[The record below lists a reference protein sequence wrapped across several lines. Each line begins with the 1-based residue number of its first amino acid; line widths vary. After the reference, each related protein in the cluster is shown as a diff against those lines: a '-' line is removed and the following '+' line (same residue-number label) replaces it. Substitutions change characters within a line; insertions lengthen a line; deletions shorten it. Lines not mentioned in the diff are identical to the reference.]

1 MFRLPKL
8 DLKPYDGD
16 PKKWPDFIAIFRDL
30 VHSNTSLSAA
40 EKMALLKRSLSEE
53 IRNGL
58 GDSLSSSA
66 LYSEALT
73 ELKNTYG
80 HPQIVSRAYI
90 QSLIELPKVN
100 NNDYKTLL
108 KFSQTLDEAVS
119 SLKNGGYEH
128 ELKAS
133 GLLVSNFSQAS
144 SRVTK
149 QVGEKDSQDSPS
161 LPLPSRLLKLDSRNR
176 QRRNDGQTLFNINSI
191 VVPRQQ
197 NHS

>member
-1 MFRLPKL
+1 MSSIKDSIDSNRNSRSVFRLPKL

-30 VHSNTSLSAA
+30 VHSDSSLSAT

-73 ELKNTYG
+73 ELENTYG

-108 KFSQTLDEAVS
+108 KFSQTLNGAVS

-133 GLLVSNFSQAS
+133 GLLELILAKLPAS
-144 SRVTK
+144 YKAGGGKR
-149 QVGEKDSQDSPS
+149 
-161 LPLPSRLLKLDSRNR
+161 
-176 QRRNDGQTLFNINSI
+176 
-191 VVPRQQ
+191 
-197 NHS
+197 